1 METHPEQ
8 VKVMMA
14 DINNNYQLLQSL
26 AKKVEQVEGRGQ
38 PKVVNIPES
47 LCILLAGKSYHWCIK
62 MLSNGWS
69 HTNIQKRQTAVKGPS
84 VNTTAKQGHIPQS
97 AVVLSETAKRNTTMR
112 KKRKVRNTVFQVSL
126 PISKGSVLLKRTS
139 FSRQVSLACSPLSD
153 ADLSP
158 ESLWTEDCE
167 LDCDTGSF
175 AVTHAEQTSQLHL
188 YNGDGGLGQYMGP
201 EKDLSVSHYQA
212 VEGYYSDN
220 EYNQF
225 NQSEYVTPWFH
236 GERNYNREC
245 DSQERLNTRFE
256 EEGQWQGEGPQ
267 TQNEWLSPAGSHP
280 WHWSSCNAS
289 YRPEVGYPEQWYYS
303 TSQSQVGTGFNVSGE
318 KRQKEM
324 SSEAVQYSHQQH
336 PQDQYMSRDYAS
348 LTGSMGQSGELAP
361 HLDATRINTHP
372 HVGDPFAH
380 SGNIAPQSR
389 VQLSETEYRDWQE
402 YMNFTTGHV
411 QTAQQNDVMQPTAH
425 QAIQVVYG
433 VMSNTNDNTGST
445 ENPDQYF
452 PSVFWR

>member
-1 METHPEQ
+1 
-8 VKVMMA
+8 
-14 DINNNYQLLQSL
+14 
-26 AKKVEQVEGRGQ
+26 
-38 PKVVNIPES
+38 
-47 LCILLAGKSYHWCIK
+47 

-97 AVVLSETAKRNTTMR
+97 DVVLSETAKRNTTMR

-139 FSRQVSLACSPLSD
+139 FSRQVSLAYSPLSD

-245 DSQERLNTRFE
+245 
-256 EEGQWQGEGPQ
+256 
-267 TQNEWLSPAGSHP
+267 
-280 WHWSSCNAS
+280 
-289 YRPEVGYPEQWYYS
+289 
-303 TSQSQVGTGFNVSGE
+303 
-318 KRQKEM
+318 
-324 SSEAVQYSHQQH
+324 
-336 PQDQYMSRDYAS
+336 
-348 LTGSMGQSGELAP
+348 
-361 HLDATRINTHP
+361 
-372 HVGDPFAH
+372 
-380 SGNIAPQSR
+380 
-389 VQLSETEYRDWQE
+389 
-402 YMNFTTGHV
+402 
-411 QTAQQNDVMQPTAH
+411 
-425 QAIQVVYG
+425 AILKK
-433 VMSNTNDNTGST
+433 D
-445 ENPDQYF
+445 
-452 PSVFWR
+452 